1 MADPMTRLLPLRTLA
16 LLAVSLVAVIGCKN
30 DTSGTAAAA
39 GGKVK
44 LQLNWKP
51 EPQFG
56 GFYAA
61 ALDGGPFKAAG
72 LDVEVVAGGAGTP
85 TVQMVGAGQVDFAVV
100 SADQVVLAR
109 SNGND
114 VVALLAVFQDCP
126 QGLMTRASRGFT
138 QIGDVFRNPG
148 TVAMEKGLPYAR
160 LLQQQYGFDKVQV
173 VPSPGGSLAQF
184 QADPTFTQ
192 QCFVTSEPLAA
203 EKAGIKVK
211 TFLVKDAGYNPYT
224 TVLVTRGE
232 VVKKNPKLALA
243 VATACRQGWEAYLK
257 DPAPANA
264 AMQKLNPSV
273 DAETFAA
280 GAKVQEPLILT
291 AETKAGGL
299 GVMTLGRWETLVKQ
313 LAESE
318 VKGKAPPAG
327 ECFVDLKALEGAA
340 AAGK

>member
-1 MADPMTRLLPLRTLA
+1 MSQNHRLATFAVVLA
-16 LLAVSLVAVIGCKN
+16 ACLAVVGCKK
-30 DTSGTAAAA
+30 DDASTVAGGT

-61 ALDGGPFKAAG
+61 ALDGGAFAANK

-100 SADQVVLAR
+100 SADQVVKAR
-109 SNGND
+109 ANGNE

-138 QIGDVFRNPG
+138 AIGDVFKNPG
-148 TVAMEKGLPYAR
+148 TVAMEKGLPYAEM
-160 LLQQQYGFDKVQV
+160 LKTQYGFDKVQV

-184 QADPTFTQ
+184 QADPNLTQ

-203 EKAGIKVK
+203 KKLGIEVK

-224 TVLVTRGE
+224 TVLVTRTE

-243 VATACRQGWEAYLK
+243 MTTACRQGWEAYLK

-273 DAETFAA
+273 DAETFAS
-280 GAKVQEPLILT
+280 GAMVQVPLILT
-291 AETKAGGL
+291 DEAKAGGV

-313 LAESE
+313 LAETE
-318 VKGKAPPAG
+318 VKGNAPPAA
-327 ECFVDLKALEGAA
+327 ECFVEMKALEA